1 MDRWFFYL
9 QGKEVKEMKNN
20 VLQEQALGTDQLLR
34 LTALLYFKEAL
45 AAQQYESCQEL
56 IDTARNLGVNSG
68 DISAVIT
75 DHLNANGP
83 GRQKANR
90 LRSY

>member
-1 MDRWFFYL
+1 
-9 QGKEVKEMKNN
+9 MKNN
-20 VLQEQALGTDQLLR
+20 VLTDQEQAFGADQTLKV
-34 LTALLYFKEAL
+34 TALLYLKEAL
-45 AAQQYESCQEL
+45 TAQKYESCKEL
-56 IDTARNLGVNSG
+56 IDTAKSPGVEQG

-83 GRQKANR
+83 SRQKGSR